1 MQIGHKLLYH
11 LGATS
16 IKIPYIAFLKLNEIL
31 KWFLVSEN
39 VCPKFEMEQNKKE
52 FIIVK

>member
-1 MQIGHKLLYH
+1 MQKKQKMLYH

-16 IKIPYIAFLKLNEIL
+16 IEISSIAFLKPNEIL
-31 KWFLVSEN
+31 KWFLVLKI
-39 VCPKFEMEQNKKE
+39 VCTYLAIERNKKE